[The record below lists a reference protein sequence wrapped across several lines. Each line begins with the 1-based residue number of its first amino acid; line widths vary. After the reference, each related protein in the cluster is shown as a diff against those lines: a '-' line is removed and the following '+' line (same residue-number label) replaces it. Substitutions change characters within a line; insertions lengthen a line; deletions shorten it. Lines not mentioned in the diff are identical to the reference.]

1 MSGKQARRRRQ
12 QVAAPPPVARKG
24 ARRRASP
31 KVLLVAALAGL
42 VLVGAVVGISLAA
55 GGNSSS
61 SAATIPPVGSLTN
74 ALPNAAAVQREF
86 AGIPQNGLVLGSAK
100 APLTMVEYIDLQC
113 PGCRAFET
121 SVAPSIVS
129 EFVRAGK
136 LKIEARPLAFIGPDS
151 IPARKAMIAAS
162 QQNRAFNFAQITY
175 ANQGTENTGWL
186 NQTFIEHAA
195 ASVPGM
201 KVRRVVD
208 DQDSSFVTDATNRI
222 DAQANADRVSQ
233 TPTLFIGKTGSK
245 LNPVSST
252 ATRKVKGPA
261 GIAAELILYPGR
273 SRPTDRIQEKIVRV
287 ENLVAKIFVGFA
299 VDSTC
304 ACLGTQVGNA
314 SRKSAPFRSEIAGLD
329 FELLNRILRGN

>member
-1 MSGKQARRRRQ
+1 M
-12 QVAAPPPVARKG
+12 AAPPPVARKG

-31 KVLLVAALAGL
+31 KVLLIAALAGL
-42 VLVGAVVGISLAA
+42 VLVGVVVGIALAV

-61 SAATIPPVGSLTN
+61 SAATIPTVGSLTN

-86 AGIPQNGLVLGSAK
+86 AGIPQNGLILGSAK

-113 PGCRAFET
+113 PSCRAFET

-129 EFVRAGK
+129 EFVRTGK
-136 LKIEARPLAFIGPDS
+136 LKIETRPIAFIGPDS
-151 IPARKAMIAAS
+151 IPARQAMIAAS

-222 DAQANADRVSQ
+222 DAQATADHVPQ
-233 TPTLFIGKTGSK
+233 TPTLLIGKTGSK
-245 LNPVSST
+245 LKPVSST
-252 ATRKVKGPA
+252 ATFD
-261 GIAAELILYPGR
+261 AAQLAAAIR
-273 SRPTDRIQEKIVRV
+273 
-287 ENLVAKIFVGFA
+287 A
-299 VDSTC
+299 
-304 ACLGTQVGNA
+304 LG
-314 SRKSAPFRSEIAGLD
+314 
-329 FELLNRILRGN
+329 

>member
-24 ARRRASP
+24 ARASP
-31 KVLLVAALAGL
+31 KVLLLAALAGL
-42 VLVGAVVGISLAA
+42 VLVGAVVGISLAV

-61 SAATIPPVGSLTN
+61 SAATIPAVGSLTN

-86 AGIPQNGLVLGSAK
+86 AGIPQNELVLGSAK
-100 APLTMVEYIDLQC
+100 APLTMVQYIDLQC

-136 LKIEARPLAFIGPDS
+136 LKIEARPIAFIGPDS
-151 IPARKAMIAAS
+151 IPARQAMIAAS
-162 QQNRAFNFAQITY
+162 KQNRAFNFAQITY

-201 KVRRVVD
+201 KVQRVVN

-245 LNPVSST
+245 LKPVSST
-252 ATRKVKGPA
+252 ATFD
-261 GIAAELILYPGR
+261 AAQLAAAIR
-273 SRPTDRIQEKIVRV
+273 
-287 ENLVAKIFVGFA
+287 A
-299 VDSTC
+299 
-304 ACLGTQVGNA
+304 LG
-314 SRKSAPFRSEIAGLD
+314 
-329 FELLNRILRGN
+329 

>member
-31 KVLLVAALAGL
+31 KVLLLAALAGL
-42 VLVGAVVGISLAA
+42 VLVGVVVGISLAA

-61 SAATIPPVGSLTN
+61 AAATIPTVGSLTN

-100 APLTMVEYIDLQC
+100 APLTLVQYIDLQC
-113 PGCRAFET
+113 PGCRAYET
-121 SVAPSIVS
+121 AVQPSIVQ
-129 EFVRAGK
+129 EFVRTGK
-136 LKIEARPLAFIGPDS
+136 LKIEARPIAFIGPDS
-151 IPARKAMIAAS
+151 IPARQAMIAAS

-201 KVRRVVD
+201 KVKRVVD
-208 DQDSSFVTDATNRI
+208 DQDSSFVTDATKRI
-222 DAQANADRVSQ
+222 DAQATADRVSQ
-233 TPTLFIGKTGSK
+233 TPTLFIGKTGLK
-245 LNPVSST
+245 LKPVSST
-252 ATRKVKGPA
+252 ATFD
-261 GIAAELILYPGR
+261 AAQLAAAIR
-273 SRPTDRIQEKIVRV
+273 
-287 ENLVAKIFVGFA
+287 A
-299 VDSTC
+299 
-304 ACLGTQVGNA
+304 LG
-314 SRKSAPFRSEIAGLD
+314 
-329 FELLNRILRGN
+329 

>member
-31 KVLLVAALAGL
+31 KVLLLAALAGL

-61 SAATIPPVGSLTN
+61 SAATTPAVGSLTN

-151 IPARKAMIAAS
+151 IPARQAMIAAS

-201 KVRRVVD
+201 KVQRVVD
-208 DQDSSFVTDATNRI
+208 DQDSSFVTDATHRI

-233 TPTLFIGKTGSK
+233 TPTLLLGKTGSK
-245 LNPVSST
+245 LNPVSSA
-252 ATRKVKGPA
+252 ATFDPA
-261 GIAAELILYPGR
+261 KLAAAIR
-273 SRPTDRIQEKIVRV
+273 S
-287 ENLVAKIFVGFA
+287 
-299 VDSTC
+299 
-304 ACLGTQVGNA
+304 LG
-314 SRKSAPFRSEIAGLD
+314 
-329 FELLNRILRGN
+329 

>member
-42 VLVGAVVGISLAA
+42 VLVGVIAGIALAV
-55 GGNSSS
+55 GGNNSS
-61 SAATIPPVGSLTN
+61 SAATTPAVGSLTN

-136 LKIEARPLAFIGPDS
+136 LKIEARPIAFIGPDS
-151 IPARKAMIAAS
+151 IPARQAMIAAS

-201 KVRRVVD
+201 KVQRVVD
-208 DQDSSFVTDATNRI
+208 DQDSSFVTDATHRI

-233 TPTLFIGKTGSK
+233 TPTLLLGKTGSK
-245 LNPVSST
+245 LNPVSSA
-252 ATRKVKGPA
+252 ATFDPA
-261 GIAAELILYPGR
+261 KLAAAIR
-273 SRPTDRIQEKIVRV
+273 S
-287 ENLVAKIFVGFA
+287 
-299 VDSTC
+299 
-304 ACLGTQVGNA
+304 LG
-314 SRKSAPFRSEIAGLD
+314 
-329 FELLNRILRGN
+329 

>member
-31 KVLLVAALAGL
+31 KVLLVGALAGL

-61 SAATIPPVGSLTN
+61 AAATIPTVGSLTN

-86 AGIPQNGLVLGSAK
+86 GGIPQNGLVLGSAK

-208 DQDSSFVTDATNRI
+208 DQESSFVTDATNRI
-222 DAQANADRVSQ
+222 DAQATADRVSQ

-245 LNPVSST
+245 LKPVSST
-252 ATRKVKGPA
+252 ATFD
-261 GIAAELILYPGR
+261 AAQLAAAIR
-273 SRPTDRIQEKIVRV
+273 
-287 ENLVAKIFVGFA
+287 A
-299 VDSTC
+299 
-304 ACLGTQVGNA
+304 LG
-314 SRKSAPFRSEIAGLD
+314 
-329 FELLNRILRGN
+329 

>member
-1 MSGKQARRRRQ
+1 
-12 QVAAPPPVARKG
+12 
-24 ARRRASP
+24 
-31 KVLLVAALAGL
+31 
-42 VLVGAVVGISLAA
+42 VLVGAVVGISLAV

-61 SAATIPPVGSLTN
+61 SAATIPAVGSLTN

-100 APLTMVEYIDLQC
+100 APLTLVEYIDLQC

-136 LKIEARPLAFIGPDS
+136 LKIEARPIAFIGPDS
-151 IPARKAMIAAS
+151 IPARQAMIAAS

-208 DQDSSFVTDATNRI
+208 DQESSFVTDATNRI
-222 DAQANADRVSQ
+222 DAQARADRVSQ
-233 TPTLFIGKTGSK
+233 TPTLLLGKTGSK
-245 LNPVSST
+245 LNPVSSA
-252 ATRKVKGPA
+252 ATFD
-261 GIAAELILYPGR
+261 AAKLAAAIR
-273 SRPTDRIQEKIVRV
+273 S
-287 ENLVAKIFVGFA
+287 
-299 VDSTC
+299 
-304 ACLGTQVGNA
+304 LG
-314 SRKSAPFRSEIAGLD
+314 
-329 FELLNRILRGN
+329 

>member
-1 MSGKQARRRRQ
+1 
-12 QVAAPPPVARKG
+12 
-24 ARRRASP
+24 
-31 KVLLVAALAGL
+31 
-42 VLVGAVVGISLAA
+42 VLVGAVVGISLAV

-61 SAATIPPVGSLTN
+61 SAATIPTVGSLTN

-136 LKIEARPLAFIGPDS
+136 LKIEARPIAFIGPDS

-162 QQNRAFNFAQITY
+162 QENRAFNFAQITY

-201 KVRRVVD
+201 KVQRVVD
-208 DQDSSFVTDATNRI
+208 DQDSSFVTDATKRI
-222 DAQANADRVSQ
+222 DAQATADRVSQ
-233 TPTLFIGKTGSK
+233 TPTLLLGKTGSK
-245 LNPVSST
+245 LNPVSSA
-252 ATRKVKGPA
+252 ATFDDAKL
-261 GIAAELILYPGR
+261 AAAIR
-273 SRPTDRIQEKIVRV
+273 S
-287 ENLVAKIFVGFA
+287 
-299 VDSTC
+299 
-304 ACLGTQVGNA
+304 LG
-314 SRKSAPFRSEIAGLD
+314 
-329 FELLNRILRGN
+329 

>member
-42 VLVGAVVGISLAA
+42 VLVSAVVGISLAA

-61 SAATIPPVGSLTN
+61 AAATIPTVGSLTN

-208 DQDSSFVTDATNRI
+208 DQDSRFVTDATNRI
-222 DAQANADRVSQ
+222 DAQATADHVPQ
-233 TPTLFIGKTGSK
+233 TPTLLIGKTGSK
-245 LNPVSST
+245 LKPVSST
-252 ATRKVKGPA
+252 ATFD
-261 GIAAELILYPGR
+261 AAQLAAAIR
-273 SRPTDRIQEKIVRV
+273 
-287 ENLVAKIFVGFA
+287 A
-299 VDSTC
+299 
-304 ACLGTQVGNA
+304 LG
-314 SRKSAPFRSEIAGLD
+314 
-329 FELLNRILRGN
+329 

>member
-31 KVLLVAALAGL
+31 KVLLLAALAGL
-42 VLVGAVVGISLAA
+42 VLVGVVVGISLAA

-61 SAATIPPVGSLTN
+61 AAATIPTVGSLTN

-100 APLTMVEYIDLQC
+100 APLTLVQYIDLQC
-113 PGCRAFET
+113 PGCRAYET
-121 SVAPSIVS
+121 AVQPSIVQ
-129 EFVRAGK
+129 EFVRTGK
-136 LKIEARPLAFIGPDS
+136 LKIEARPIAFIGPDS
-151 IPARKAMIAAS
+151 IPARQAMIAAS

-186 NQTFIEHAA
+186 NQTFIEQAA

-201 KVRRVVD
+201 KVQRVVD
-208 DQDSSFVTDATNRI
+208 DQDSSFVTDATHRI
-222 DAQANADRVSQ
+222 DAQATADRVSQ

-245 LNPVSST
+245 LKPVSST
-252 ATRKVKGPA
+252 ATFD
-261 GIAAELILYPGR
+261 AAQLAAAIR
-273 SRPTDRIQEKIVRV
+273 
-287 ENLVAKIFVGFA
+287 A
-299 VDSTC
+299 
-304 ACLGTQVGNA
+304 LG
-314 SRKSAPFRSEIAGLD
+314 
-329 FELLNRILRGN
+329 

>member
-61 SAATIPPVGSLTN
+61 AAATIPTVGSLTN

-86 AGIPQNGLVLGSAK
+86 AGIPQNGLVIGSAK

-136 LKIEARPLAFIGPDS
+136 LKIEARPIAFIGPDS
-151 IPARKAMIAAS
+151 VPARKAAIASAA
-162 QQNRAFNFAQITY
+162 QNRAFDFMQITY

-186 NQTFIEHAA
+186 NQTFIEQAA

-201 KVRRVVD
+201 DVRRVLD
-208 DQDSSFVTDATNRI
+208 DQNSTAVKTVTDRI
-222 DAQANADRVSQ
+222 DAQATADKVSG
-233 TPTLFIGKTGSK
+233 TPTLFLGKTGSK
-245 LNPVSST
+245 LRPVWST
-252 ATRKVKGPA
+252 VTFDEAKH
-261 GIAAELILYPGR
+261 AAAIR
-273 SRPTDRIQEKIVRV
+273 S
-287 ENLVAKIFVGFA
+287 NLG
-299 VDSTC
+299 
-304 ACLGTQVGNA
+304 
-314 SRKSAPFRSEIAGLD
+314 
-329 FELLNRILRGN
+329 

>member
-1 MSGKQARRRRQ
+1 M
-12 QVAAPPPVARKG
+12 AAPPPVARKG

-31 KVLLVAALAGL
+31 KVLLLAALAGL

-61 SAATIPPVGSLTN
+61 SAATTPAVGSLTN

-136 LKIEARPLAFIGPDS
+136 LKIEARPIAFIGPDS
-151 IPARKAMIAAS
+151 IPARQAMIAAS

-201 KVRRVVD
+201 KVKRVVD

-245 LNPVSST
+245 LKPVSST
-252 ATRKVKGPA
+252 ATFD
-261 GIAAELILYPGR
+261 AAQLAAAIR
-273 SRPTDRIQEKIVRV
+273 
-287 ENLVAKIFVGFA
+287 A
-299 VDSTC
+299 
-304 ACLGTQVGNA
+304 LG
-314 SRKSAPFRSEIAGLD
+314 
-329 FELLNRILRGN
+329 

>member
-12 QVAAPPPVARKG
+12 QVAAPPSVARKG
-24 ARRRASP
+24 ERRRASP
-31 KVLLVAALAGL
+31 KVLLIAALAGL
-42 VLVGAVVGISLAA
+42 VLVGAVVGIALAV

-61 SAATIPPVGSLTN
+61 SAATIPTVGSLTN
-74 ALPNAAAVQREF
+74 ALPDAAAVQREF

-129 EFVRAGK
+129 EFVRTGK
-136 LKIEARPLAFIGPDS
+136 LKIEARPIAFIGPDS

-201 KVRRVVD
+201 TVRQLLD
-208 DQDSSFVTDATNRI
+208 NQHSSFVTEPTNKLVAPAT
-222 DAQANADRVSQ
+222 ADRVSQ

-245 LNPVSST
+245 LKPVSST
-252 ATRKVKGPA
+252 ATFA
-261 GIAAELILYPGR
+261 AAELPAAIR
-273 SRPTDRIQEKIVRV
+273 AVR
-287 ENLVAKIFVGFA
+287 
-299 VDSTC
+299 
-304 ACLGTQVGNA
+304 
-314 SRKSAPFRSEIAGLD
+314 
-329 FELLNRILRGN
+329 